1 MLSTDSEHLMEP
13 NPDLKTLEAILTHTI
28 KMQELAKVLSALS
41 GQNTQFREGIL
52 RLYRVA
58 SDKLS

>member
-13 NPDLKTLEAILTHTI
+13 NPDLKTLEAILTI

-41 GQNTQFREGIL
+41 GQNTQFREGWTL
-52 RLYRVA
+52 RLYQVA

>member
-1 MLSTDSEHLMEP
+1 MEP
-13 NPDLKTLEAILTHTI
+13 NPDFKTLEAILTHTI

-41 GQNTQFREGIL
+41 GQNTQFREGWIL
-52 RLYRVA
+52 RLYQVA